1 LWANERQRRQ
11 YVNASDTKSAFW
23 YDENRK
29 YLALLSDLLD
39 QICVCAMG
47 GTMLDE
53 VHLPEDKVSPAAA
66 RAADAVVKKIEARIS
81 SGELPDGAFLP
92 AERELMSEYGISRTV
107 VREAVARLASRGLLE
122 ARHRFRPVVRR
133 PGYDAALSA
142 VGGVVSHL
150 LSQNEGVKNLY
161 DVRVFLEAA
170 LVRNA
175 ALHARKD
182 DITALRTALA
192 ANEQAIP
199 DSKSF
204 YATDVAFHAVL
215 YDTPRN
221 PVFPSL
227 HRAFTS
233 WLAPQWE
240 RMLRSPERNR
250 VNYLAH
256 RAIFEGI
263 VDRDPDAAERAL
275 QSHLGAAWEYVRG
288 TFLEP
293 AVEAPP
299 TDD

>member
-1 LWANERQRRQ
+1 
-11 YVNASDTKSAFW
+11 
-23 YDENRK
+23 
-29 YLALLSDLLD
+29 
-39 QICVCAMG
+39 
-47 GTMLDE
+47 MLDE
-53 VHLPEDKVSPAAA
+53 INVLESPVSPAAA
-66 RAADAVVKKIEARIS
+66 RAADAIVAKIESRIS

-92 AERELMSEYGISRTV
+92 AERELMLAYGASRTV

-150 LSQNEGVKNLY
+150 LGQQNGVKNLY
-161 DVRVFLEAA
+161 DMRVFLEAA
-170 LVRNA
+170 LVRHA

-182 DITALRTALA
+182 NIVALRAALA
-192 ANEQAIP
+192 ANELAIP
-199 DSKSF
+199 DSQRF

-215 YDTPRN
+215 YDIPGN

-227 HRAFTS
+227 HKAFTS
-233 WLAPQWE
+233 WLAPHWE

-256 RAIFEGI
+256 KAIFEGI
-263 VDRDPDAAERAL
+263 VDRDPDAGERAL

-293 AVEAPP
+293 AADPVTEPANHA
-299 TDD
+299 

>member
-1 LWANERQRRQ
+1 
-11 YVNASDTKSAFW
+11 
-23 YDENRK
+23 
-29 YLALLSDLLD
+29 
-39 QICVCAMG
+39 
-47 GTMLDE
+47 MLD
-53 VHLPEDKVSPAAA
+53 VVNPQDGAISPAAA
-66 RAADAVVKKIEARIS
+66 RAADAVVKKIELRIS

-92 AERELMSEYGISRTV
+92 AERELMLEYGISRTV

-122 ARHRFRPVVRR
+122 ARHRFRPIVRR

-150 LSQNEGVKNLY
+150 LSQASGVKNLY
-161 DVRVFLEAA
+161 DMRVFIEAA

-182 DITALRTALA
+182 DITALRQALA
-192 ANEQAIP
+192 ANEKAVP
-199 DSKSF
+199 DSQSF

-215 YDTPRN
+215 YDIARN

-227 HRAFTS
+227 HKAFTS
-233 WLAPQWE
+233 WLAPQWD

-250 VNYLAH
+250 INYLAH
-256 RAIFEGI
+256 RAIFDGI
-263 VDRDPDAAERAL
+263 VDRDPDGAERAL

-293 AVEAPP
+293 AREAPP
-299 TDD
+299 NDG

>member
-1 LWANERQRRQ
+1 
-11 YVNASDTKSAFW
+11 
-23 YDENRK
+23 
-29 YLALLSDLLD
+29 
-39 QICVCAMG
+39 
-47 GTMLDE
+47 MLDE
-53 VHLPEDKVSPAAA
+53 VNQQDEAPSPATA
-66 RAADAVVKKIEARIS
+66 RAADAVVEKIEFRIS

-92 AERELMSEYGISRTV
+92 AERELMLEYGISRTV

-122 ARHRFRPVVRR
+122 ARHRFRPIVRR

-150 LSQNEGVKNLY
+150 LGQQNGVKNLY
-161 DVRVFLEAA
+161 DMRVFIEAA

-182 DITALRTALA
+182 DITALRLALA
-192 ANEQAIP
+192 ANEAAIP
-199 DSKSF
+199 ESQSF

-215 YDTPRN
+215 YDIARN

-227 HRAFTS
+227 HKAFTS
-233 WLAPQWE
+233 WLAPQWD

-256 RAIFEGI
+256 RAIFDGI
-263 VDRDPDAAERAL
+263 VDRDPDGAERAL

-293 AVEAPP
+293 TREAPFN
-299 TDD
+299 DG